1 MPESAMLY
9 KNDVFE
15 AADGCQYR
23 VLKPTKGPEYGW
35 VINISQAHQWP
46 VERDFGV
53 LRQHQTADNTES
65 RRTLPDF
72 AFYPKRSQDRAKAA
86 YEVIRPLLYNDDD
99 SENTRIFHEAERSRL
114 VRKRA
119 NELGISKTT
128 VYRYLNLWW
137 SQGQSKIV
145 LTPGYTTSEKRN
157 AIGTSGKGR
166 RPDDERY
173 AIFQMSADDV
183 KFCEQIIQKKFIKK
197 ALRTLTGVYAEL
209 CEKHYSFVDGNG
221 KSLLKPEGERPSI
234 HQLRGVLKKHFT
246 IEETLRGKK
255 GDKEFEREHDAF
267 FGTSQEG
274 VYGVGHIYE
283 IDATIADVF
292 LVAMANRASIIG
304 KPTLYLIYDRKS
316 RLCTGFYVGLENASW
331 TGAMLA
337 ILSIATDKRALCAKY
352 GVEYDPADWPAD
364 GVFPARFV
372 GDRGEMASKN
382 SDRICDGMEST
393 ISNTQSLLPIRKG
406 LVECGFKLTHQSI
419 KDEMPGYDP
428 PFNSKKRRAVQYPLD
443 AALTLDEFISNILQ
457 SIVRHNRTVMEGYPL
472 SPEHILAGTPAI
484 PRALW
489 NEDIANNTGSVSRYP
504 YEYLQKQLLPRS
516 QGTVT
521 QEGIQVEEL
530 LYKSDDNAVKQW
542 MISAG
547 VNGNFKVSYSYDAR
561 LVDSIIV
568 YGSHGDSFSCQLKG
582 DSKQY
587 AGYSFA
593 EVKFIFT
600 EKRRLDKSQG
610 QNKLQERVNLARHI
624 RQIAEPA
631 VKAAKVATAG
641 AARSTRRA
649 DTAAARQ
656 AEKTLRRQNE
666 VVMPAA
672 TPASAPNN
680 VIPLVSRASNDD
692 NTNRNTAGLSE
703 TGSMQTEPV
712 APAKVSVAEI
722 LRRKAMEKTNERVN
736 K

>member
-1 MPESAMLY
+1 MLY

-15 AADGCQYR
+15 ATDGYRYR
-23 VLKPTKGPEYGW
+23 VLKPTKGPGYGW
-35 VINISQAHQWP
+35 VINISKAHQWP

-53 LRQHQTADNTES
+53 LRQHQTTVNPES
-65 RRTLPDF
+65 SRTLPEF
-72 AFYPKRSQDRAKAA
+72 AFFPKKSQDRANAA
-86 YEVIRPLLYNDDD
+86 YEVIKPLLYDSDN
-99 SENTRIFHEAERSRL
+99 SENDLIFDEEQRSRL

-119 NELGISKTT
+119 EELGISKTT

-137 SQGQSKIV
+137 SQGQSKIA
-145 LTPGYTTSEKRN
+145 LTPGYATGEKRKT
-157 AIGTSGKGR
+157 IGTSGKGR

-183 KFCEQIIQKKFIKK
+183 KLCKQFIHKKFIKK
-197 ALRTLTGVYAEL
+197 ALRTLTGVHAEL
-209 CEKHYSFVDGNG
+209 CERHYSFVDGNG
-221 KSLLKPEGERPSI
+221 KSVLKPEGERPSI

-255 GDKEFEREHDAF
+255 GDKEFERENNAF

-292 LVAMANRASIIG
+292 LVATANRASIIG
-304 KPTLYLIYDRKS
+304 KPTLYLVYDRKS
-316 RLCTGFYVGLENASW
+316 RLCVGFYVGLENASW
-331 TGAMLA
+331 TGALQA
-337 ILSIATDKRALCAKY
+337 ILSIATDKRALCEKY

-364 GVFPARFV
+364 EVYPARFV

-419 KDEMPGYDP
+419 RDEMPGYDP

-443 AALTLDEFISNILQ
+443 AALTLDEFISSILK
-457 SIVRHNRTVMEGYPL
+457 SIIKHNRTVMEGYPL
-472 SPEHILAGTPAI
+472 SPELILAGTPAI
-484 PRALW
+484 PRVLW
-489 NEDIANNTGSVSRYP
+489 NDDIANNTGSVSRYT
-504 YEYLQKQLLPRS
+504 YEYLQKQLLPRG
-516 QGTVT
+516 QATVT
-521 QEGIQVEEL
+521 QEGIRFDEL
-530 LYKSDDNAVKQW
+530 LYKSDDNTIKQW

-547 VNGNFKVSYSYDAR
+547 VNGKFNVSCSYDAR

-568 YGSHGDSFSCQLKG
+568 YGSHGESFSCQLKG

-593 EVKFIFT
+593 EVKFIFA

-641 AARSTRRA
+641 ATRSTRRA

-656 AEKTLRRQNE
+656 AERTWRRQNE
-666 VVMPAA
+666 VVMPAPTTA
-672 TPASAPNN
+672 VNARNTL
-680 VIPLVSRASNDD
+680 VPLASRAANADRPHQPDS
-692 NTNRNTAGLSE
+692 
-703 TGSMQTEPV
+703 QVVEPV
-712 APAKVSVAEI
+712 ISPTTTGMPAKLSVAEM
-722 LRRKAMEKTNERVN
+722 LRRRAQEKTDERIN
-736 K
+736 R

>member
-1 MPESAMLY
+1 MLY

-15 AADGCQYR
+15 ATDGYQYR
-23 VLKPTKGPEYGW
+23 VLKPTKGPGYGW

-46 VERDFGV
+46 VERDFGA
-53 LRQHQTADNTES
+53 LRQHQTTVNPQGS
-65 RRTLPDF
+65 PTLPDF
-72 AFYPKRSQDRAKAA
+72 AFFPKKSQDRANAA
-86 YEVIRPLLYNDDD
+86 YEVIKPLLYNGDN
-99 SENTRIFHEAERSRL
+99 SENALIFDEAQRSRL

-119 NELGISKTT
+119 DELGISKTT

-145 LTPGYTTSEKRN
+145 LTPGYATGEKRK

-173 AIFQMSADDV
+173 VIFQMSADDV
-183 KFCEQIIQKKFIKK
+183 KLCKQFIQKKFIKK
-197 ALRTLTGVYAEL
+197 ALRTLTGVHAEL
-209 CEKHYSFVDGNG
+209 CERHYSFVDGNG
-221 KSLLKPEGERPSI
+221 KSILKPEGERPSI

-255 GDKEFEREHDAF
+255 GDKEFEREHNAF

-372 GDRGEMASKN
+372 GDRGEMASRN

-428 PFNSKKRRAVQYPLD
+428 PFNSQKRRAVQYPLD

-457 SIVRHNRTVMEGYPL
+457 SIIKHNRTVMEGYPL
-472 SPEHILAGTPAI
+472 SPQYILTGIPAI
-484 PRALW
+484 PRVLW
-489 NEDIANNTGSVSRYP
+489 NEDIVNNTGSVSRYP
-504 YEYLQKQLLPRS
+504 YEYLQKQLLPRG
-516 QGTVT
+516 QAIVT
-521 QEGIQVEEL
+521 QEGIRFEEL
-530 LYKSDDNAVKQW
+530 LYKSDDNTIKQW

-547 VNGNFKVSYSYDAR
+547 ANGKFNVSCSYDAR
-561 LVDSIIV
+561 LVDSITV
-568 YGSHGDSFSCQLKG
+568 YGSHGESFSCQLKG
-582 DSKQY
+582 DSKEY

-593 EVKFIFT
+593 EVKFIFV

-624 RQIAEPA
+624 RQIATPA
-631 VKAAKVATAG
+631 VKAAKAATAG

-649 DTAAARQ
+649 DTALARQ
-656 AEKTLRRQNE
+656 AEKTWRRQNE
-666 VVMPAA
+666 VAMP
-672 TPASAPNN
+672 TTTTSASIPNN
-680 VIPLVSRASNDD
+680 VFSLKLPTDMDRPHQPERQA
-692 NTNRNTAGLSE
+692 A
-703 TGSMQTEPV
+703 EPV
-712 APAKVSVAEI
+712 IAPVNTSKPAKLSVAEM
-722 LRRKAMEKTNERVN
+722 LRRRAQEKTDERIN
-736 K
+736 R